1 MNFDKESKSEEKK
14 FFFGGGGGGGGGV
27 GEGGEREERE
37 RVGGRRR
44 AFQPKKNPQQTIGIR
59 LFFVLMF
66 YIKFQVP
73 SSSGSLVLTQTKG
86 VTDR

>member
-1 MNFDKESKSEEKK
+1 MNFDKESKSEENSFFFFFF
-14 FFFGGGGGGGGGV
+14 FFFGGGGGGRERER
-27 GEGGEREERE
+27 EGGEE
-37 RVGGRRR
+37 GDSN
-44 AFQPKKNPQQTIGIR
+44 QKKTIGIR

-73 SSSGSLVLTQTKG
+73 GSSGSLVLTQTNG

>member
-1 MNFDKESKSEEKK
+1 MNFDKESKSEENP
-14 FFFGGGGGGGGGV
+14 FFFFWGGGGGER
-27 GEGGEREERE
+27 EGGEE
-37 RVGGRRR
+37 GDSNL
-44 AFQPKKNPQQTIGIR
+44 KKTIGIR

-73 SSSGSLVLTQTKG
+73 GSSGSLVLTQTNG

>member
-1 MNFDKESKSEEKK
+1 MNFDKESKSEEKI
-14 FFFGGGGGGGGGV
+14 FFFFFFFWGGGGEGGRERERGGGGGGHSN
-27 GEGGEREERE
+27 R
-37 RVGGRRR
+37 
-44 AFQPKKNPQQTIGIR
+44 KKNPQQTIGIR